1 MKATPPIPH
10 PPRGPVE
17 WKVIENKLVVEESG
31 LVEDITSGV
40 GTLLNVESAGK
51 FGVSS
56 QSSPT
61 FSAQGISFYT
71 GNTGASD
78 VVIDGGVYDIHHDPG
93 IGSVKLSIVS
103 EGTMSVH
110 SRRGAMA
117 RQAGHGFLL
126 RPGENRTVEFSDGA
140 RVLIIETSKEILEG
154 YNNGAFGA
162 DPLQF
167 GPAGTLSESILA
179 FGTSVAHHHPAGPL
193 NNYFIDQFLQ
203 EMVASIVLSVR
214 GVSESERRGRSGA
227 FSQSQYL
234 INGRYIDPS
243 FSVTE
248 LASLLKMSVRN
259 LQDIY
264 AQQGKNVS
272 QAIRDRRLQE
282 AKRLLSDPMYVN
294 LTVEEVATYSG
305 FDNTQRLR
313 RAFETADLPNPRAFR
328 AQAMR
333 AGRAPE

>member
-1 MKATPPIPH
+1 MRPTTPIPH

-17 WKVIENKLVVEESG
+17 WKVIENKLIVEESG

-40 GTLLNVESAGK
+40 GTLLNVESFGK

-56 QSSPT
+56 RSAPT
-61 FSAQGISFYT
+61 FSAEGVSFYT

-78 VVIDGGVYDIHHDPG
+78 VVVEGGTYDVHHDPG
-93 IGSVKLSIVS
+93 IGSVKLSILS

-110 SRRGAMA
+110 SRNGTMVRS
-117 RQAGHGFLL
+117 AGHGFVL
-126 RPGENRTVEFSDGA
+126 RPGEDRTVEFSDGA
-140 RVLIIETSKEILEG
+140 RVVVIETSKEILEG
-154 YNNGAFGA
+154 YNNGAVNK

-167 GPAGTLSESILA
+167 GPGGTLSESILA
-179 FGTSVAHHHPAGPL
+179 FGTSVAHHRTAGPL

-203 EMVASIVLSVR
+203 EMVASVVLSVK
-214 GVSESERRGRSGA
+214 GVSEAERRGRSGA

-282 AKRLLSDPMYVN
+282 AKRLLSDPVYIN

-313 RAFETADLPNPRAFR
+313 RAFETAKLPNPRAYR

-333 AGRAPE
+333 EAAAAG